1 MLRIRKP
8 RNFNWTSIFVVS
20 LIGTLSGIY
29 IYNPLLKRYVEEE
42 IKGNK
47 QKNQGRSKKLI
58 KYCEIYKKL
67 KFFITD
73 EQ

>member
-8 RNFNWTSIFVVS
+8 RNFNWTTIIVVS

-29 IYNPLLKRYVEEE
+29 IYNPLLKRYIDEELTA
-42 IKGNK
+42 KKDNK
-47 QKNQGRSKKLI
+47 QN
-58 KYCEIYKKL
+58 
-67 KFFITD
+67 